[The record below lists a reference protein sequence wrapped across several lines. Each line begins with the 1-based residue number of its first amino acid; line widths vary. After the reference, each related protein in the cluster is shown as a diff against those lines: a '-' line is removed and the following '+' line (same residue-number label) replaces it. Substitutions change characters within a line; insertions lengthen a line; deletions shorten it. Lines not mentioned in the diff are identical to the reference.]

1 MRIALIIITAGLLA
15 GCSTWD
21 GFKKDFV
28 KGVEAVEDAV

>member
-1 MRIALIIITAGLLA
+1 MRIALILVTVGLLA

-28 KGVEAVEDAV
+28 KGVEVVEDAI

>member
-1 MRIALIIITAGLLA
+1 MRIALIIVTTALLT

-28 KGVEAVEDAV
+28 KGVEVVEDAI